1 MGPYST
7 SMHSQLFIFLFIQQ
21 WDAFEWSNALCSI
34 SVPYNGKFRPYY
46 LLQIKWKNKTTK
58 KYQWKGL
65 QRWSLNDIQLKCRY
79 MLFKLG
85 IKFIHRVE
93 ETKCLA
99 FWGGLIGRL
108 TFSQYRDTCNEF
120 TGTSETLTPRFDLD
134 TTHMDSSIIFNN
146 IFAHSNIFHCQSQC
160 RCKSIAWKTKVR
172 RTPPTSLH
180 SEICHFRLG
189 WRTG

>member
-21 WDAFEWSNALCSI
+21 WDAFEWSDALCSI

-46 LLQIKWKNKTTK
+46 LLKIKWKNKTTK

-85 IKFIHRVE
+85 IEFIHRVE

-108 TFSQYRDTCNEF
+108 TIQRHLQWIYGNFGNTDTPF
-120 TGTSETLTPRFDLD
+120 WFGY
-134 TTHMDSSIIFNN
+134 DSYGLINHLQQHFCTFKHLPLPNSHLYVFKIALIF
-146 IFAHSNIFHCQSQC
+146 
-160 RCKSIAWKTKVR
+160 
-172 RTPPTSLH
+172 
-180 SEICHFRLG
+180 
-189 WRTG
+189 